1 MRIEDLK
8 LGNNSPMV
16 LFGGINV
23 IESMDLT
30 LSICEHFMN
39 VTQELDI
46 PFIFKA
52 SFDKANR
59 SSINS
64 YRGVGLEKG
73 LEIFSAVKREF
84 GVPLITDVHEIDQ
97 VAPVAEIVDVVQI
110 PAFLARQTDLV
121 VEIAKSGK
129 PINIKKPQFMSP
141 GQMKNIVDKCN
152 EAGNSNVI
160 LCERG
165 SNFGYDN
172 LVVDM
177 LGFQVMKEATKNA
190 PIIFDVTHSLQCRD
204 PMGAASGGRR
214 NQLVELARSGMAI
227 GLAGLFLEAYPD
239 PDKARCDGPSALPL
253 HQLKAF
259 LEQVKAIDDTVKS
272 LPELVIV

>member
-84 GVPLITDVHEIDQ
+84 GVPLITDVHEVDQ

-160 LCERG
+160 LCER
-165 SNFGYDN
+165 
-172 LVVDM
+172 
-177 LGFQVMKEATKNA
+177 Q
-190 PIIFDVTHSLQCRD
+190 
-204 PMGAASGGRR
+204 
-214 NQLVELARSGMAI
+214 
-227 GLAGLFLEAYPD
+227 
-239 PDKARCDGPSALPL
+239 
-253 HQLKAF
+253 
-259 LEQVKAIDDTVKS
+259 
-272 LPELVIV
+272 